1 MKKKTT
7 RDPLLIDDISDKK
20 MKMLEVLLLQ
30 VIFYQTV
37 QVLFAFPERVI
48 NDWEKTKVN
57 S

>member
-1 MKKKTT
+1 MKKKPT
-7 RDPLLIDDISDKK
+7 RDPLLIDHITDKK

-37 QVLFAFPERVI
+37 QVLFAFSERVI